1 MLFLLLSQNIQKIE
15 NRGEHDGPVAF
26 SQAQCHNL
34 VDADDKKSYRKRKQD
49 VDQFHAPAKIAIF
62 QTGRENN
69 GIMPVGDAGEG
80 YSFTSNSPVGRRMV

>member
-1 MLFLLLSQNIQKIE
+1 LFLLLSQNIQKIE

-26 SQAQCHNL
+26 SQAQGHDL
-34 VDADDKKSYRKRKQD
+34 VDADNKKSYRKRKQEN

-69 GIMPVGDAGEG
+69 GFMRLAGTREA
-80 YSFTSNSPVGRRMV
+80 YSFTSNSPVGVRMV